1 MSDVMLFGVLRMPYE
16 MAMGDELSRRQFW
29 DRAQQA
35 ADEITRLRAENE
47 RMREE
52 AVFALDRIRDW
63 ESDYLTDDQPDGAV
77 RDWLGHVSPSLERL
91 RALTEPTKEIGN
103 DPL

>member
-1 MSDVMLFGVLRMPYE
+1 MSDIVERLRNGR
-16 MAMGDELSRRQFW
+16 ATMGKQRL
-29 DRAQQA
+29 A

>member
-1 MSDVMLFGVLRMPYE
+1 MIESDNEFLDYVEKWTRGFMSGEAHDRLFAL
-16 MAMGDELSRRQFW
+16 ARRG
-29 DRAQQA
+29 A
-35 ADEITRLRAENE
+35 A
-47 RMREE
+47 
-52 AVFALDRIRDW
+52 VQFALDRIDDW
-63 ESDYLTDDQPDGAV
+63 ERDYLTDDMPDGAV

>member
-1 MSDVMLFGVLRMPYE
+1 MSNII
-16 MAMGDELSRRQFW
+16 DETEKRLGSMVP
-29 DRAQQA
+29 QA
-35 ADEITRLRAENE
+35 VYDLAREAATLRAENE

-52 AVFALDRIRDW
+52 AVFALDRISDW